1 MKKLLFTIV
10 LSFLFISGI
19 QAQDDLK
26 FGVTGG
32 LITSQINNKVA
43 PLGFNL
49 LNTTLVSGTGFYV
62 GGIASVRFGEKFG
75 VQPELV
81 YANAGDLEYIQL
93 PIMLKYYI
101 IEGLYAQAGP
111 QFSISTN
118 ANKIGN
124 LIEDL
129 FNSNDII
136 GVNSF
141 GIDIGF
147 GAGYELLENVSVQ
160 ARYSVEVTNRIDG
173 VVGSI
178 SEGKVNNFTL
188 GVAYFF

>member
-1 MKKLLFTIV
+1 MKKVLFTIV
-10 LSFLFISGI
+10 LSFIFISGI
-19 QAQDDLK
+19 QAQGDFK

-62 GGIASVRFGEKFG
+62 GGITSVRFGENFG
-75 VQPELV
+75 IQPELL
-81 YANAGDLEYIQL
+81 YAKAGDLEYIQL
-93 PIMLKYYI
+93 PVMIKYYV
-101 IEGLYAQAGP
+101 IEGLYAQVGP
-111 QFSISTN
+111 QFSLSTN
-118 ANKIGN
+118 ANEVGN
-124 LIEDL
+124 VIETL

-136 GVNSF
+136 GVNSL
-141 GIDIGF
+141 GIDLGF
-147 GAGYELLENVSVQ
+147 GAGYEILDNLAVQ
-160 ARYSVEVTNRIDG
+160 ARYSVELTNRIDG

-178 SEGKVNNFTL
+178 SEGKANNFIL